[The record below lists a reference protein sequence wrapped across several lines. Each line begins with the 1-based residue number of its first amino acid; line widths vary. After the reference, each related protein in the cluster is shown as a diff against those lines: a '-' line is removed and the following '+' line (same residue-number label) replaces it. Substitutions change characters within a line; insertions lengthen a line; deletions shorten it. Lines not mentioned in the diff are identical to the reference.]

1 MSKGFDT
8 AAVHAAR
15 DDFRKL
21 GVHAPPLDL
30 STTYP
35 IEDLDE
41 ATADL
46 DAMLAGDR
54 PRSEKIYSRLE
65 NPTVS
70 RFERAFA
77 ELENAADA
85 VAFGSGMA
93 AIAAVLVAARQRGP
107 HVVAV
112 RPIYGSTDHLLTSG
126 LLGLDV
132 TWATP
137 DTVGDAIRA
146 DTSLVMIE
154 TPGNPT
160 LALVDIADVVRQA
173 GTVPVVVDS
182 TFATPVLQRPLELG
196 AAMSLHSATKYIG
209 GHGDVIAGVVAAS
222 DAHAR
227 DLRVVRL
234 LTGGLLHP
242 LAGYLLH
249 RGLQTLPVRVR
260 AAQAS
265 AQVIAERLL
274 AHEDV
279 ESVRYPSLPG
289 GDPLGLLG
297 RQMSGPGTMLAFT
310 VRGGHDAA
318 AAVMR
323 AVELATPAVSLGSC
337 DTLIQHPAGLTH
349 RVVEPAALA
358 ESGVTPGMLRFS
370 VGLENV
376 EDIWRDLA
384 NALRVAATVTEL
396 EAATAR

>member
-1 MSKGFDT
+1 MKPGFDT
-8 AAVHAAR
+8 NAVHAAR
-15 DDFRKL
+15 EDFRKL
-21 GVHAPPLDL
+21 GVHAAPLDL

-35 IEDLDE
+35 IEELDA

-46 DAMLAGDR
+46 DAMLAGGR
-54 PRSEKIYSRLE
+54 PRAEKIYSRLE

-77 ELENAADA
+77 RLESADDA

-93 AIAAVLVAARQRGP
+93 AITAVLLAARQRGS

-112 RPIYGSTDHLLTSG
+112 RPIYGSTDHLISSG
-126 LLGLDV
+126 MLGLDF
-132 TWATP
+132 TWTTP
-137 DTVGDAIRA
+137 EDVGAAIRPG
-146 DTSLVMIE
+146 TSLVMIE

-160 LALVDIADVVRQA
+160 LSLVDIADVVRQA
-173 GTVPVVVDS
+173 GKVPVAVDS

-196 AAMSLHSATKYIG
+196 AAMSVHSATKYIG
-209 GHGDVIAGVVAAS
+209 GHGDVIAGVVATG
-222 DAHAR
+222 DGHAR
-227 DLRVVRL
+227 ELRVVRA

-265 AQVIAERLL
+265 AGVIAGRLA
-274 AHEDV
+274 AHDCV

-289 GDPLGLLG
+289 GDPRGLIG
-297 RQMSGPGTMLAFT
+297 RQMSGPGAMVTFT

-323 AVELATPAVSLGSC
+323 AVELAMPAVSLGSC

-349 RVVEPAALA
+349 RVVDPAALA
-358 ESGVTPGMLRFS
+358 ESGVTPGMLRLS
-370 VGLENV
+370 VGLEDV
-376 EDIWRDLA
+376 EDIWRDLD
-384 NALRVAATVTEL
+384 NALRVAAAIDDL
-396 EAATAR
+396 AAAAR

>member
-1 MSKGFDT
+1 MSQGFDT
-8 AAVHAAR
+8 MAVHAAR
-15 DDFRKL
+15 GDFRRL

-77 ELENAADA
+77 ELENAEDA

-137 DTVGDAIRA
+137 DTVGDAIRP

-173 GTVPVVVDS
+173 GSVPVVVDS

-279 ESVRYPSLPG
+279 EAVCYPALPG
-289 GDPLGLLG
+289 GDPLDLLG

-349 RVVEPAALA
+349 RVVEPSALA

-384 NALRVAATVTEL
+384 NALRVAATVTDL